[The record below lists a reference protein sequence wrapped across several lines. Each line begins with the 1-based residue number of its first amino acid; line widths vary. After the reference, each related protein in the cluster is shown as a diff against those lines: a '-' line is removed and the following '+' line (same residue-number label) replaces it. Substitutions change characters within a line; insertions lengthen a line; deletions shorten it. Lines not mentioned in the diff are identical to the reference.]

1 MFQVEWR
8 LQLAENNVLD
18 SLLNA
23 FSCPDTITYQG
34 EGYNLTKAYDTFWT
48 QFYDNP
54 VCSDKYRKLPKL
66 SLGNEKLRSLARI
79 IKRGWQDERY
89 LPANLSESFLR
100 SCFFGK
106 QSSMDIS
113 AEMILDFIGDDEGV
127 KAVKKNLKRRKEQLD
142 IESLKVLHKCSPDAS
157 LSVSNLVEEACITV
171 VQNILDELDE
181 VVQEWN
187 KELKDLLDLKEFN
200 FVMKQREACLS
211 REPSFIVYD
220 DLTGLEKELPH
231 VLWTTFFEGWSTG
244 QIDFYFKML
253 SRNTMT
259 CDCGGFASKHFMGND
274 ASCCGN
280 LMSTLRHDWVLREIK
295 EKLEE
300 AMCKE
305 GTFFSSA
312 DDWKF
317 LERFHSKNQDYT
329 WPEELGMEFG
339 DKTPHLL
346 VYSTTPQK
354 KVMIVEASVMWEEW
368 YKTSPDQRMYKTK
381 TAEFESTVRKLE
393 KNGFEVVFRDVEMG
407 CRGVLSR
414 KLYELLNEDFKME
427 HGEVSKTMEEVSKG
441 IVGFAYNKF
450 VLSNK
455 VNDESSRTSSKRKS
469 EDEKICPLSKLLA
482 KK

>member
-23 FSCPDTITYQG
+23 FSCPDAITYQG
-34 EGYNLTKAYDTFWT
+34 EGYNLTTAYDTFWT

-89 LPANLSESFLR
+89 LPTKFSESFLR

-106 QSSMDIS
+106 QTSMDIS
-113 AEMILDFIGDDEGV
+113 AEMILDFIGDDKEV
-127 KAVKKNLKRRKEQLD
+127 EAVEKLLNGRQMQLD
-142 IESLKVLHKCSPDAS
+142 GESLKVLHKFSPDAS
-157 LSVSNLVEEACITV
+157 VSVSNFVEEAFITV
-171 VQNILDELDE
+171 VQNILDELDQ

-211 REPSFIVYD
+211 REPSSTIYD

-231 VLWTTFFEGWSTG
+231 KLWTTFFKGWSDK

-253 SRNTMT
+253 SRNTIT
-259 CDCGGFASKHFMGND
+259 CECGGGFGSKHLMGND
-274 ASCCGN
+274 NSGCGS
-280 LMSTLRHDWVLREIK
+280 LMSTLRHDWVLSEIK

-305 GTFFSSA
+305 GTFFASA
-312 DDWKF
+312 NDWKF
-317 LERFHSKNQDYT
+317 LERFHSTNQDYT
-329 WPEELGMEFG
+329 WPEELGMEFC

-368 YKTSPDQRMYKTK
+368 YKLSPDERLYKTK
-381 TAEFESTVRKLE
+381 TAEFKKTVDKLVG
-393 KNGFEVVFRDVEMG
+393 NGFEVEFRDVEMG

-414 KLYELLNEDFKME
+414 KLYKLLNEDFKME
-427 HGEVSKTMEEVSKG
+427 HGEVSKTMEAVSRG

-450 VLSNK
+450 VSSNK
-455 VNDESSRTSSKRKS
+455 VNDDSSKTSRKRKL
-469 EDEKICPLSKLLA
+469 ED
-482 KK
+482 